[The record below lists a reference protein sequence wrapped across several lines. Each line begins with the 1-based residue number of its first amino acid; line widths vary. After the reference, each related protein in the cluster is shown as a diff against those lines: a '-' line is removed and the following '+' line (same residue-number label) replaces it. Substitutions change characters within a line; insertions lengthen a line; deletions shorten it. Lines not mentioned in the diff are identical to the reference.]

1 MAMSPIF
8 YDIRELQR
16 IFSRSPLHLESE
28 GTWLPPLDIYETDR
42 EFIVKLEI
50 PGVRKQDI
58 KIGFSENVLTISGTR
73 CDETMGSEMK
83 YVQMEIA
90 YGEFQRRVVF
100 NTPIDQNA
108 ITAKY
113 SEGFLK
119 VVLPKL

>member
-1 MAMSPIF
+1 MSPIF

-28 GTWLPPLDIYETDR
+28 GAWLPPLDVYETDS

-50 PGVRKQDI
+50 PGVQRQDI
-58 KIGFSENVLTISGTR
+58 QIGFSENALTISGTR
-73 CDETMGSEMK
+73 CDETMGGEMK

-100 NTPIDQNA
+100 NTPIDQKA

>member
-1 MAMSPIF
+1 MSPIF

-16 IFSRSPLHLESE
+16 IFSRSPMHLESE
-28 GTWLPPLDIYETDR
+28 GAWLPPLDVYETDR

-50 PGVRKQDI
+50 PGVQKQDI
-58 KIGFSENVLTISGTR
+58 KIGFSQNVLTISGTR
-73 CDETMGSEMK
+73 CDEAMGVEIR

-90 YGEFQRRVVF
+90 YGEFQRQVAF
-100 NTPIDQNA
+100 NTPIDPNA